1 MRLRGISLRYVL
13 RRLGTFVLT
22 VWLAAT
28 LIFIIPRLM
37 AGNPVAAMV
46 GKISLQSGSAANGH
60 AGGLIAA
67 WNARFGLNDP
77 VIVQYLLY
85 LKNSVTFNFGF
96 SITDFPA
103 TVNQLIGTALPWTL
117 SLMFLATIIAF
128 VAGSGIGALMAWR
141 GTPSAV
147 RSILPFS
154 LTFTA
159 IPSFMLGLLLL
170 YVFSYTLGWF
180 PTTNAYDL
188 GVVAG
193 FNWPFLSSVIHHG
206 VLPALTIVGTSMGFW
221 ALGMRG
227 MMVTIEGEDYMVLGE
242 AKGLRPGRLFWRYR
256 IRNAALPQVTS
267 LALTLGAIVSGQ
279 ILVEYLFNYPGVG
292 QLLYQ
297 GILNEDYVLV
307 ESIVF
312 LLIVTTAL
320 AVLVLDLVYPLLD
333 PRISYLRE
341 APR

>member
-1 MRLRGISLRYVL
+1 MRLRGLSLRYVL

-22 VWLAAT
+22 IWLAAT
-28 LIFIIPRLM
+28 MIFVLPRLM

-46 GKISLQSGSAANGH
+46 GRISVQSGGLANGNSH
-60 AGGLIAA
+60 SLVAA

-77 VIVQYLLY
+77 VIVQYLLF

-103 TVNQLIGTALPWTL
+103 TVNQLIGSALPWTL
-117 SLMFLATIIAF
+117 GLMFFATIIAF
-128 VAGSGIGALMAWR
+128 IVGSAIGALMAWR
-141 GTPSAV
+141 GTPRV
-147 RSILPFS
+147 IRGILPFS

-170 YVFSYTLGWF
+170 YLFAYTLGWF
-180 PTTNAYDL
+180 PTSNAYDV
-188 GVVAG
+188 GVVG
-193 FNWPFLSSVIHHG
+193 GLNWPFLSSVTSHAF
-206 VLPALTIVGTSMGFW
+206 LPALTIVGTSMGFW
-221 ALGMRG
+221 ALSMRG

-242 AKGLRPGRLFWRYR
+242 AKGLRPRRLFWRYR
-256 IRNAALPQVTS
+256 VRNAALPQVTS
-267 LALTLGAIVSGQ
+267 LALTLGGIISGQ

-320 AVLVLDLVYPLLD
+320 AVLVLDLIYPLLD

>member
-1 MRLRGISLRYVL
+1 VRLRGLSLRYVL
-13 RRLGTFVLT
+13 RRLGTFALT
-22 VWLAAT
+22 IWLAAS
-28 LIFIIPRLM
+28 LIFVIPRLM

-46 GKISLQSGSAANGH
+46 GKISLQSGSAANGNS
-60 AGGLIAA
+60 AGLIAA

-77 VIVQYLLY
+77 AIVQYLLF

-103 TVNQLIGTALPWTL
+103 TVNQLIGAALPWTL
-117 SLMFLATIIAF
+117 ALMFLATLISF
-128 VAGSGIGALMAWR
+128 VIGSAIGALMAWR
-141 GTPSAV
+141 GTPSV
-147 RSILPFS
+147 LRSILPFS

-180 PTTNAYDL
+180 PTSNAYDL
-188 GVVAG
+188 GVTAG
-193 FNWPFLSSVIHHG
+193 LNWPFLSSVIHHG
-206 VLPALTIVGTSMGFW
+206 VLPALTIVGASMGFW
-221 ALGMRG
+221 ALSMRG

-242 AKGLRPGRLFWRYR
+242 AKGLRPSRLFWRYR

-267 LALTLGAIVSGQ
+267 LALTLGSIISGQ
-279 ILVEYLFNYPGVG
+279 ILVEYLFAYPGVG

-320 AVLVLDLVYPLLD
+320 AVLVLDLIYPLLD

>member
-1 MRLRGISLRYVL
+1 MLTSTRAGADSAAARPHPEVRAFAAWARS
-13 RRLGTFVLT
+13 VLT

-28 LIFIIPRLM
+28 LIFVIPRLM

-60 AGGLIAA
+60 AGGLIAE
-67 WNARFGLNDP
+67 WNARFGLHDP

-85 LKNSVTFNFGF
+85 LKNSLTFNFGF
-96 SITDFPA
+96 SITNFPA

-117 SLMFLATIIAF
+117 SLMFLATVIAF

-141 GTPSAV
+141 GTPSAI

-206 VLPALTIVGTSMGFW
+206 VLPALTHRRHVH
-221 ALGMRG
+221 
-227 MMVTIEGEDYMVLGE
+227 
-242 AKGLRPGRLFWRYR
+242 GL
-256 IRNAALPQVTS
+256 
-267 LALTLGAIVSGQ
+267 LGAGH
-279 ILVEYLFNYPGVG
+279 
-292 QLLYQ
+292 
-297 GILNEDYVLV
+297 
-307 ESIVF
+307 
-312 LLIVTTAL
+312 AR
-320 AVLVLDLVYPLLD
+320 A
-333 PRISYLRE
+333 
-341 APR
+341 